1 MPPMILVI
9 GLKKL
14 VIEFN
19 SERALIVA
27 GNFKNM
33 AVLMR
38 K

>member
-1 MPPMILVI
+1 MPPTISVI

-19 SERALIVA
+19 SERSLIVA